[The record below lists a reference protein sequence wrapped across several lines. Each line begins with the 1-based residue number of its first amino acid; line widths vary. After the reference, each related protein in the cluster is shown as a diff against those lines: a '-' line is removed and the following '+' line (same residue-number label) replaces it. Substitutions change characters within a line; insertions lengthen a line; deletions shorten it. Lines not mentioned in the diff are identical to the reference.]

1 MDELEFRRRL
11 FSDPT
16 AVDTELQRAIQQD
29 PAKQQLQQELLQLDT
44 QLQQAMQVA
53 VPQDLAERLMLNQQL
68 AGFRQQKR
76 RRQWTYGIAAAV
88 ALTAGLV
95 QLRFELVYFGNDLG
109 SYALAHVYHEASALV
124 SQNEQLPSATVNTLM
139 ASFALKLDGFD
150 GQVRYAR
157 FCSFRGVRSLHLIL
171 DTPDGPVTVFVL
183 PKDHGWQPNQGFA
196 DDNFHGQSLA
206 LTGADLVLV
215 ATKQQQLAPIAGKL
229 QHQFS
234 FNPGLRS

>member
-11 FSDPT
+11 FSDPKAGT
-16 AVDTELQRAIQQD
+16 TELQQALQQD
-29 PAKQQLQQELLQLDT
+29 EAKKQLQQELLQLDT
-44 QLQQAMQVA
+44 QLLQAMQVG
-53 VPQDLAERLMLNQQL
+53 VPHELADRLMFNQQL

-95 QLRFELVYFGNDLG
+95 QLRFEFVHFGNDLG

-124 SQNEQLPSATVNTLM
+124 SLNEQLPMATVNALM
-139 ASFALKLDGFD
+139 ADFAGKLDGFD
-150 GQVRYAR
+150 GQVHYAR
-157 FCSFRGVRSLHLIL
+157 FCNFRGVRALHLIL
-171 DTPDGPVTVFVL
+171 KTQDGPVTVFVL

-206 LTGADLVLV
+206 LAGADLVLV
-215 ATKQQQLAPIAGKL
+215 AAKQQQLTPLADKL
-229 QHQFS
+229 QQQFS
-234 FNPGLRS
+234 FNPGQRS